1 MEEKTLT
8 SEQLQKRTMWTVIII
23 AASVLVL
30 FVATLVI
37 VAVIENRKANA
48 EIIKISGTEIEATR
62 LQDTDDELYEVKITG
77 TAKNLTNDEYSFIS
91 IVFAL
96 YDDDGEFICYAYA
109 SYYDVTSDFN
119 KTFTAKPTTT
129 EGRGG
134 YLTKKPKTFAFVRVD
149 VTE

>member
-8 SEQLQKRTMWTVIII
+8 PEQLNKRTMWTVIII

-37 VAVIENRKANA
+37 VALIENRKTNS
-48 EIIKISGTEIEATR
+48 EIIKISNTDISIER
-62 LQDTDDELYEVKITG
+62 LQDTEDELYSVKITG
-77 TAKNLTNDEYSFIS
+77 NAKNVTSEEYSFIS

-96 YDDDGEFICYAYA
+96 YDEDGEFICNAYA
-109 SYYDVTSDFN
+109 SFYTITSDFN
-119 KTFTAKPTTT
+119 QTFTAKPSTT
-129 EGRGG
+129 ETRGG
-134 YLTKKPKTFAFVRVD
+134 YTTKKPKTYSFVRVD